1 MNDENR
7 RPSRSGFL
15 KALLVTTDTQQATVA
30 GGVQFL
36 TSSLFFLAGDSPAPA
51 NRERKPKK
59 TTDDGHGDGARA
71 RASSDG
77 PLALDVF
84 LLLDARQPAVYPLAA
99 AGSQREST
107 HTHTHKR
114 KRKPGEKRKTHG
126 ETSQSHSRA
135 PSSHPTSS
143 SFVSSSSFRN

>member
-99 AGSQREST
+99 AGSAGTPGLPMIRGKKREVTVRTCNTPRMTCHLGLQRT
-107 HTHTHKR
+107 PRR
-114 KRKPGEKRKTHG
+114 KHWEMRWVCTR
-126 ETSQSHSRA
+126 
-135 PSSHPTSS
+135 
-143 SFVSSSSFRN
+143 

>member
-107 HTHTHKR
+107 HTHTKE
-114 KRKPGEKRKTHG
+114 KENQEKSGKPMEKPANPTH
-126 ETSQSHSRA
+126 
-135 PSSHPTSS
+135 
-143 SFVSSSSFRN
+143 